1 MVFSYYS
8 RLSSRQQAI
17 YRASDKIA
25 EIPIPQ
31 SSALL
36 PLVEALRQSLVADD
50 RRSVG
55 LAAQSLSRA
64 LLVQIDAPALAV
76 KVLAVRPSRRDGELH
91 GLYTAEEQQPAEIR
105 LWMRTARHKRVV
117 AFRTFLR
124 TLLHELCHHLDYHT
138 LRLGDSYHTQGFFRR
153 ESNLFRQLAP
163 QMPPRGAV
171 TRPAAPPVSA
181 PRRAPARQTGA
192 REGRSASAKDE
203 RQGRLRFDAN
213 SDR

>member
-25 EIPIPQ
+25 EIPIPRP
-31 SSALL
+31 SALL
-36 PLVEALRQSLVADD
+36 PLVEALRQALIADN
-50 RRSVG
+50 RRSVS
-55 LAAQSLSRA
+55 LAAQSLSQA
-64 LLVQIDAPALAV
+64 LLLQLDAPALAV

-153 ESNLFRQLAP
+153 ESNLFRQLVP
-163 QMPPRGAV
+163 QMPPRRPVTQAAV
-171 TRPAAPPVSA
+171 PPVPT
-181 PRRAPARQTGA
+181 PRTAPARQTGA
-192 REGRSASAKDE
+192 REDGSVSAKDE
-203 RQGRLRFDAN
+203 RQGRLRFDVS